1 MNAYRKVELDLLEI
15 DVPQEKGALDEK
27 AVPKRK
33 FSRKWVLVSFFTF
46 LLLCV
51 TGTSVR
57 VYVKMQD
64 VPVPF
69 SKGGGQDVGVHRG
82 ETAEGVWSLDENV
95 ERFDDFV
102 IDLRDEQGNHRL
114 LICNVTLGLSKDI
127 KVSENRVEVRRIIY
141 KTAKKIK
148 IAQVTS
154 VDAKK
159 GLKKT
164 IRSELNNFWG
174 EEAVKQIY
182 FVKFVLL

>member
-1 MNAYRKVELDLLEI
+1 MNAYRKAELDLLEI
-15 DVPQEKGALDEK
+15 DVPKEKGALDEK

-33 FSRKWVLVSFFTF
+33 FSRRWVLTSFFTF

-51 TGTSVR
+51 TGTSVL

-64 VPVPF
+64 APVPF
-69 SKGGGQDVGVHRG
+69 YRGEMQDVGVHRG
-82 ETAEGVWSLDENV
+82 EIAGGEWSLDGSV

-102 IDLRDEQGNHRL
+102 IDLRDEHGSHRL
-114 LICNVTLGLSKDI
+114 LICNVTIELSKDI
-127 KVSENRVEVRRIIY
+127 KVSENRVDVRRIIY

-154 VDAKK
+154 VDARKR
-159 GLKKT
+159 LKKT

>member
-15 DVPQEKGALDEK
+15 DVPKEEDVLDEK

-33 FSRKWVLVSFFTF
+33 FSRRWVLTSFFTF

-51 TGTSVR
+51 TGTSVW

-69 SKGGGQDVGVHRG
+69 YRAEMQDVGVHRV
-82 ETAEGVWSLDENV
+82 ETVEGVWSLDENV
-95 ERFDDFV
+95 ERFNDFV

-127 KVSENRVEVRRIIY
+127 KVSENRVDVRRIIY

-154 VDAKK
+154 VDVRKR
-159 GLKKT
+159 LKET